1 LENNRMSSRLDL
13 QTLHLF
19 NTVAHLRNIA
29 KAAEQEHI
37 AASAVS
43 KRISELE
50 EALGTK
56 LLYRLRRGVELA
68 PAGQALLHHATTIFN
83 NIERMQSDLQEYAT
97 GVRGHVRMMA
107 NLTSIV
113 QYLTRDLSTF
123 AISHPEIKIDLT
135 ESSTPAIVKA
145 VSDGLIDLGIIA
157 DVRVEASGEF
167 APGLILDDYRQ
178 DELAVVV
185 PARHP
190 LSRRKSV
197 RFREAAAFDFVGL
210 HAHGG
215 WETLIMNA
223 ARSAGC
229 FVRIRI
235 RVPSYDAMLR
245 LVEAGLGVSIVPL
258 GTCASRKAGGVRPI
272 RLDEPWANRTL
283 RICYRDFELLPVTAR
298 MLVEH
303 LRRPSAASLPQGQAS
318 AGAASPKKS
327 P

>member
-1 LENNRMSSRLDL
+1 MSSRLDL

-50 EALGTK
+50 AALGTK

-83 NIERMQSDLQEYAT
+83 TIERLQSDMQEYAK

-113 QYLTRDLSTF
+113 QYLTHDLSTF
-123 AISHPEIKIDLT
+123 AIAHPEIKIDLT

-145 VSDGLIDLGIIA
+145 VSDGLIDFGIVA
-157 DVRVEASGEF
+157 DVRVDAAGQF
-167 APGLILDDYRQ
+167 APGLVLDDYRQ

-185 PARHP
+185 PARHQ

-197 RFREAAAFDFVGL
+197 RFIEAAEFDFVGL

-215 WETLIMNA
+215 WETLIMNG
-223 ARSAGC
+223 ARAAGC
-229 FVRIRI
+229 SVKIRI

-245 LVEAGLGVSIVPL
+245 LVEAGLGISIVPL
-258 GTCASRKAGGVRPI
+258 GTCAHRRDTGVRPI
-272 RLDEPWANRTL
+272 RLAESWANRTL
-283 RICYRDFELLPVTAR
+283 RICYRDFRLLPVTAR

-303 LRRPSAASLPQGQAS
+303 LRPPSAASVPQNGSAS
-318 AGAASPKKS
+318 D
-327 P
+327 